1 MGARGT
7 PSLDAEV
14 DADEVAVAMAAVAE
28 RLEDAEA
35 TSVCVLVSLCVDTV
49 VWRMQ
54 RPPRYV
60 SLPH

>member
-35 TSVCVLVSLCVDTV
+35 TSVCVLAPLNPSCTA
-49 VWRMQ
+49 
-54 RPPRYV
+54 PPRETSGV
-60 SLPH
+60 ISG